1 MEEHIIWDSSP
12 DFDDWEDDL
21 REEYPDA
28 SEEELVNIMYET
40 NNDYLDDERAN
51 LRDIEVPNGI
61 FAVAELG
68 LWNGHFSGVLPHE
81 QEPES
86 VSDCLKSYVSG
97 DSELTIYV
105 DEDGDLRIRGLIT
118 MGQITI
124 CFAHIAR
131 R

>member
-68 LWNGHFSGVLPHE
+68 LWNGHFSGVLPRMSRS
-81 QEPES
+81 QNLS
-86 VSDCLKSYVSG
+86 RTASKAMSAATAS
-97 DSELTIYV
+97 
-105 DEDGDLRIRGLIT
+105 
-118 MGQITI
+118 
-124 CFAHIAR
+124 
-131 R
+131 

>member
-51 LRDIEVPNGI
+51 LRDIETCVFG
-61 FAVAELG
+61 
-68 LWNGHFSGVLPHE
+68 
-81 QEPES
+81 
-86 VSDCLKSYVSG
+86 
-97 DSELTIYV
+97 
-105 DEDGDLRIRGLIT
+105 RLIT

>member
-68 LWNGHFSGVLPHE
+68 RCPPPSSRSGA
-81 QEPES
+81 
-86 VSDCLKSYVSG
+86 DSG
-97 DSELTIYV
+97 T
-105 DEDGDLRIRGLIT
+105 GCAG
-118 MGQITI
+118 
-124 CFAHIAR
+124 
-131 R
+131 